1 MIGDFMLQFSLA
13 KKISIWLVCLL
24 GVAYALPTFVTT
36 MRSGDGGV
44 LPHKSI
50 NLGLDLQG
58 GAHLL
63 LDVGTHVVIA
73 EQIQAVS
80 GGIAY
85 TLRQQRVRYTGL
97 TVKGTTLSFAITD
110 KTKVNDIVRR
120 LRNENQDFTV
130 RVADNGTITMTLTEQ
145 GLRLRKQAAINQSIE
160 IIRRRVDETGTKEPT
175 IQQQGENRILV
186 QLPGVED
193 PERVKQLLG
202 KTAKLT
208 FHLVDMNASV
218 ASAQSGRVKPGTVL
232 LPSVETDE
240 SGKPLNHYVV
250 KKRVEVGGETLIDS
264 QPSFQDN
271 APVVTFRFNTEGGR
285 KFGRAT
291 QRSVGN
297 QLAIVLDGAVISAPR
312 VNEPILGGSGIITGN
327 FTVQEANDLS
337 LLLRAGALPAPL
349 VVLEERTVG
358 PGLGRDSVE
367 SGKMASIIGLI
378 LVALYMIVSYG
389 RFGVISVVALS
400 ANVVLIVAL
409 LSVLQATLTLPG
421 IAGIVLTIGMAVDA
435 NVLIFERIRTEFLN
449 GRPVFNAIEAGYK
462 RALVTIIDANV
473 TTLIASFVLFAF
485 GSGPIKGF
493 AVTLSIG
500 ILTSMFTAIMVTRLL
515 VAGWYLK
522 NRPKALPI

>member
-1 MIGDFMLQFSLA
+1 MLQFSLA
-13 KKISIWLVCLL
+13 KKIAIWAICLL
-24 GVAYALPTFVTT
+24 ALLYALPTFVPS
-36 MRSGDGGV
+36 MQNENDSV
-44 LPHKSI
+44 LPHKAI

-58 GAHLL
+58 GSHLL
-63 LDVGTHVVIA
+63 LSVETDVVIA
-73 EQIQAVS
+73 EQIESIS
-80 GGIAY
+80 GAIAY
-85 TLRQQRVRYTGL
+85 TLRQQRIRYTGL
-97 TVKGTTLSFAITD
+97 KTKGTTVSVMIQDPA
-110 KTKVNDIVRR
+110 KVADVVRR
-120 LRNENQDFTV
+120 LRTENQDFTV
-130 RVADNGTITMTLTEQ
+130 RTGDNGLVTLALTEQ
-145 GLRLRKQAAINQSIE
+145 GLRLRRQAAINQSIE

-175 IQQQGENRILV
+175 IQQQGDSRILI

-193 PERVKQLLG
+193 PERVKKLLG

-208 FHLVDMNASV
+208 FHLVDMNANV
-218 ASAQSGRVKPGTVL
+218 AEARAGRIKPGTVL
-232 LPSVETDE
+232 LPSVEQDL
-240 SGKPLNHYVV
+240 SGNPYEYFVV

-327 FTVQEANDLS
+327 FSVQEANDLS

-367 SGKMASIIGLI
+367 SGKIASIIGLM
-378 LVALYMIVSYG
+378 LVALYMVISYG
-389 RFGVISVVALS
+389 RFGLISVLALS
-400 ANVVLIVAL
+400 VNVLLIVAL

-435 NVLIFERIRTEFLN
+435 NVLIFERIRTEHNN
-449 GRPVFNAIEAGYK
+449 GRPVFKAIEAGYK
-462 RALVTIIDANV
+462 RALVTIVDANV
-473 TTLIASFVLFAF
+473 TTLIAALVLFAF

-493 AVTLSIG
+493 AVTLSVG
-500 ILTSMFTAIMVTRLL
+500 IVTSMFTAIMVTRLL
-515 VAGWYLK
+515 VAGWYLRK
-522 NRPKALPI
+522 RPKKLPI

>member
-1 MIGDFMLQFSLA
+1 MLQFSLG
-13 KKISIWLVCLL
+13 KKIYVFAVCLFGL
-24 GVAYALPTFVTT
+24 LYALPTFIPAMQSDDDTFIP
-36 MRSGDGGV
+36 S
-44 LPHKSI
+44 KSI

-58 GAHLL
+58 GSHLL
-63 LDVGTHVVIA
+63 LQVETDVVLN
-73 EQIQAVS
+73 EQMEGMVES
-80 GGIAY
+80 IAY
-85 TLRQQRVRYTGL
+85 ALRKNNNPFRSLKRDGYTMSFTLRNPEQL
-97 TVKGTTLSFAITD
+97 NDVKS
-110 KTKVNDIVRR
+110 R
-120 LRNENQDFTV
+120 LRAENQDFIVTNND
-130 RVADNGTITMTLTEQ
+130 ATITIELSEQ
-145 GLRLRKQAAINQSIE
+145 GIQKRRQSAINQSIE

-175 IQQQGENRILV
+175 IQQQGDSRIMV

-193 PERVKQLLG
+193 PERVKELLG

-208 FHLVDMNASV
+208 FHIVDMGADVNA
-218 ASAQSGRVKPGTVL
+218 ARQGRVKPGTVL

-240 SGKPLNHYVV
+240 SGNPLQYYVV
-250 KKRVEVGGETLIDS
+250 TKRVEVGGETLIDS

-271 APVVTFRFNTEGGR
+271 QPVVSFRFNTAGGR

-291 QRSVGN
+291 QRSVGK

-327 FTVQEANDLS
+327 FSVQEASDLS

-349 VVLEERTVG
+349 IVLEERTVG

-367 SGKMASIIGLI
+367 SGKIASIIGLI

-389 RFGVISVVALS
+389 RFGMISVVALS
-400 ANVVLIVAL
+400 VNVLLIVAL

-435 NVLIFERIRTEFLN
+435 NVLIFERIRSEYNN
-449 GRPVFNAIEAGYK
+449 GRPVFKAIESGYK
-462 RALVTIIDANV
+462 RALVTIIDANL
-473 TTLIASFVLFAF
+473 TTLIAALVLYAF

-500 ILTSMFTAIMVTRLL
+500 ILTSMFTAIMVTRLF
-515 VAGWYLK
+515 VSSWYMK
-522 NRPKALPI
+522 NRPQKLPI